1 MPAAC
6 LKTGMSDL
14 FPPEHDDVQVRVRKG
29 TGLNVYGLR
38 GENKF

>member
-1 MPAAC
+1 MPTAC

-14 FPPEHDDVQVRVRKG
+14 FPPELADVQVGVRKG
-29 TGLNVYGLR
+29 TGLDVYGLR